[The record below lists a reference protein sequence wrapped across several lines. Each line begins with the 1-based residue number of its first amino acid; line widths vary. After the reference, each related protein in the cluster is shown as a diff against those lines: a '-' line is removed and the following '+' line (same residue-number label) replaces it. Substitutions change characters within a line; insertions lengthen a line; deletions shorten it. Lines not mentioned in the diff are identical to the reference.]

1 MNLGNN
7 ILELRKTQNIT
18 QDALA
23 AELGVT
29 AAAVSKWENNYTLP
43 DVLML
48 CALADFFQVSTDTLL
63 GRDPK
68 PFCAAIATS
77 SLPLAEQ
84 IRELLQKRSFLVKHI
99 VYGSFADAMEAISKD
114 KSITHLFV
122 SFDKPIGEYDK
133 SSNPDLRI
141 VESHS
146 ETPEMVLQGFAF
158 YLSNMSSMDAL
169 AQAEKDMV

>member
-1 MNLGNN
+1 MNLGKT

-43 DVLML
+43 DVIML
-48 CALADFFQVSTDTLL
+48 CALADFFQVTTDALL

-77 SLPLAEQ
+77 SLPLADQ
-84 IRELLQKRSFLVKHI
+84 IRELLEKHSFLVKHI
-99 VYGSFADAMEAISKD
+99 VYGSFEDAMKVINAD
-114 KSITHLFV
+114 KSVTHLFV
-122 SFDKPIGEYDK
+122 SFDKPLGEHDK
-133 SSNPDLRI
+133 SQNPDLRI

-146 ETPEMVLQGFAF
+146 DKAETVLKGFAF
-158 YLSNMSSMDAL
+158 YLSSMSNIDAL
-169 AQAEKDMV
+169 AQNNKDNA

>member
-1 MNLGNN
+1 MNLGKN

-48 CALADFFQVSTDTLL
+48 CALADFFQVTTDTLL
-63 GRDPK
+63 SRDPK

-77 SLPLAEQ
+77 SLPLADQ
-84 IRELLQKRSFLVKHI
+84 IRVLLEKHSFLVKHI
-99 VYGSFADAMEAISKD
+99 VYGSFEDAMEAINAD
-114 KSITHLFV
+114 KSVTHLFV
-122 SFDKPIGEYDK
+122 SFDQPLGEHDK
-133 SSNPDLRI
+133 SRNPDLRI

-158 YLSNMSSMDAL
+158 YLSNMSSMDSL
-169 AQAEKDMV
+169 AKAKKDME